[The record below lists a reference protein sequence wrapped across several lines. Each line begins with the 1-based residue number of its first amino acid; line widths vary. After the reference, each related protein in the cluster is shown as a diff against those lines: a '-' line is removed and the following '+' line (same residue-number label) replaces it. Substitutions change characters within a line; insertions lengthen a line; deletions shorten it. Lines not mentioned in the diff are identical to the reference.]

1 MMKLFY
7 IFALVSLVM
16 LVVAC
21 KTNKNSG
28 DTPTTIDTTN
38 TVQNPET
45 ANVVFLE
52 YTKQGTMAQPDNYFK
67 VELGENGNVKV
78 TRQRGMAIE
87 ELTADTTLLAEIL
100 KIYNECDIQNWKN
113 DYQPSVEILDGYM
126 WNLEIKFDNGNYKY
140 SHGNNAGPNSDG
152 LSRFSNLIWELK

>member
-28 DTPTTIDTTN
+28 DTPTTIDTTSN
-38 TVQNPET
+38 VQNPET

-67 VELGENGNVKV
+67 VELGENGKVKV
-78 TRQRGMAIE
+78 TRQRGMAVE

-100 KIYNECDIQNWKN
+100 NIYNECNIQNWKN
-113 DYQPSVEILDGYM
+113 NYQPSVEILDGYM